1 MNLRINDMCTRT
13 IAGYKISLYSV
24 VFDLISNTCVSL
36 FSNLSVEAII
46 TCPRKQSLQSPYI
59 MWWPTFNGDV
69 LVYYCEVASV
79 Y

>member
-1 MNLRINDMCTRT
+1 MNLRMNDMCTRT

-24 VFDLISNTCVSL
+24 AFDLISNICVCL
-36 FSNLSVEAII
+36 FSNLSAEAII
-46 TCPRKQSLQSPYI
+46 TCPRKKSLQSPYI
-59 MWWPTFNGDV
+59 MWSQTFNGDV